1 MIYLYTCVPSIK
13 KPNQS
18 IMNTSVK
25 KIISYFMII
34 LVLVFTIIALLG
46 IWEIISLEDI
56 IKKMFVSLMVVFAAA
71 AVILF
76 IFSVLIRDQEPE
88 KLDKPD

>member
-1 MIYLYTCVPSIK
+1 MS
-13 KPNQS
+13 N
-18 IMNTSVK
+18 SVK
-25 KIISYFMII
+25 KVISYFMIA

-76 IFSVLIRDQEPE
+76 IFSVLIKDEETPGE
-88 KLDKPD
+88 AP

>member
-1 MIYLYTCVPSIK
+1 
-13 KPNQS
+13 
-18 IMNTSVK
+18 MNTSIK

-34 LVLVFTIIALLG
+34 LVLIFTIIALLG
-46 IWEIISLEDI
+46 IWDIISLDDI

-76 IFSVLIRDQEPE
+76 IFSVLIRDEGPD
-88 KLDKPD
+88 KLDTTG

>member
-1 MIYLYTCVPSIK
+1 
-13 KPNQS
+13 
-18 IMNTSVK
+18 MNTSVK

-34 LVLVFTIIALLG
+34 LVLIFTIIALLG
-46 IWEIISLEDI
+46 IWEIISLDDI

-88 KLDKPD
+88 ILDKPS

>member
-1 MIYLYTCVPSIK
+1 
-13 KPNQS
+13 
-18 IMNTSVK
+18 
-25 KIISYFMII
+25 
-34 LVLVFTIIALLG
+34 LLG

>member
-1 MIYLYTCVPSIK
+1 
-13 KPNQS
+13 
-18 IMNTSVK
+18 MNKTVK
-25 KIISYFMII
+25 KVISYFLIV
-34 LVLVFTIIALLG
+34 LVLLFTAVALLG

-76 IFSVLIRDQEPE
+76 IFSVLIKEDEPGQ
-88 KLDKPD
+88 PT

>member
-1 MIYLYTCVPSIK
+1 
-13 KPNQS
+13 
-18 IMNTSVK
+18 MNTSVK

-34 LVLVFTIIALLG
+34 LVLIFTIIALLG
-46 IWEIISLEDI
+46 IWEIISLDDI

-76 IFSVLIRDQEPE
+76 IFSVLIRDQDEPE
-88 KLDKPD
+88 RLDKPS

>member
-1 MIYLYTCVPSIK
+1 
-13 KPNQS
+13 
-18 IMNTSVK
+18 MNTSIK

-34 LVLVFTIIALLG
+34 LVLIFTIIALLG
-46 IWEIISLEDI
+46 IWDIISLDDI

-76 IFSVLIRDQEPE
+76 IFSVLIRDDGPD
-88 KLDKPD
+88 KLESTG

>member
-1 MIYLYTCVPSIK
+1 
-13 KPNQS
+13 
-18 IMNTSVK
+18 MNTSIK

-34 LVLVFTIIALLG
+34 LVLIFTIIALLG
-46 IWEIISLEDI
+46 IWDIISLDDI

-76 IFSVLIRDQEPE
+76 IFSVLIRDEGPE
-88 KLDKPD
+88 KLDQTG

>member
-1 MIYLYTCVPSIK
+1 MS
-13 KPNQS
+13 S
-18 IMNTSVK
+18 SVK
-25 KIISYFMII
+25 KIISYFLI
-34 LVLVFTIIALLG
+34 VLVMVFTVIALLG

-76 IFSVLIRDQEPE
+76 IFSVLIREDNSKELPQQPGQ
-88 KLDKPD
+88 

>member
-1 MIYLYTCVPSIK
+1 MNASIK
-13 KPNQS
+13 R
-18 IMNTSVK
+18 
-25 KIISYFMII
+25 IISYFMII

-76 IFSVLIRDQEPE
+76 IFSVLIRDHEP
-88 KLDKPD
+88 DNPS

>member
-1 MIYLYTCVPSIK
+1 
-13 KPNQS
+13 
-18 IMNTSVK
+18 MNTSVK

-34 LVLVFTIIALLG
+34 LVLIFTMIALLG
-46 IWEIISLEDI
+46 IWDIISLDDI

-76 IFSVLIRDQEPE
+76 IFSVLIKDEGPE
-88 KLDKPD
+88 KLDKTG

>member
-1 MIYLYTCVPSIK
+1 
-13 KPNQS
+13 
-18 IMNTSVK
+18 MNTSVK
-25 KIISYFMII
+25 KVISYFMIF

-76 IFSVLIRDQEPE
+76 IYSVLLRDQEPE
-88 KLDKPD
+88 KLDEPS

>member
-1 MIYLYTCVPSIK
+1 MI
-13 KPNQS
+13 N
-18 IMNTSVK
+18 SVRK
-25 KIISYFMII
+25 VISYFMIV

-46 IWEIISLEDI
+46 IWDIISLEDI

-76 IFSVLIRDQEPE
+76 IFSVLIKDDEPE
-88 KLDKPD
+88 QIP

>member
-1 MIYLYTCVPSIK
+1 MSSSIK
-13 KPNQS
+13 R
-18 IMNTSVK
+18 V
-25 KIISYFMII
+25 ISYFMII
-34 LVLVFTIIALLG
+34 LVLVFTVIALLG
-46 IWEIISLEDI
+46 IWEVISLEDI

-88 KLDKPD
+88 PPQ